1 MAYAASNLQ
10 SNKNQLMVI
19 SLAMFGAIIAAIVV
33 STLLVMTLMRGEFAN
48 ALNDVTTNAPTT
60 QNVSAPSDFC
70 TGTSTPQVSFV
81 VFWLCL
87 LHSHSFLTFFK
98 LTLF

>member
-1 MAYAASNLQ
+1 MAYAASNIQ

-33 STLLVMTLMRGEFAN
+33 STLLVMTLMRGEFAS

-60 QNVSAPSDFC
+60 QNVSTASDLC
-70 TGTSTPQVSFV
+70 MGTSTPQHSEGSSSSAVSPKGH
-81 VFWLCL
+81 WHLSL
-87 LHSHSFLTFFK
+87 IHI
-98 LTLF
+98 